1 MAEDLIREIHTQL
14 DLITND
20 LAALPQED
28 HIAWFRRT
36 TYAQPLHFLKEINGT
51 TYAVRAFFD
60 AEAHEN
66 IVEKVQR
73 IVSRQDSAEMRSQRI
88 KALKFAAGYDS
99 ICVPTS
105 SIISGWERSIM
116 TKQPDKI
123 TALYCRL
130 SRDDEQDGMS
140 ESIKNQ
146 QAILE
151 KYAQENGF
159 KNTRV
164 FTDDGWSGT
173 NFARPAFTEIMEL
186 AEKGLIGTLI
196 VKDHSRL
203 GRNRL
208 IVGQLLE
215 EGFDNLGVR
224 YIAIMDNI
232 DTAKGISQIVP
243 MQDLFNEWHAQNTSQ
258 KVRNVFKSKGMS
270 GAPLTTNPPFGYLK
284 DPEDKNKWIVDEDAA
299 KIVRQIF
306 AWCVDGLGPTQIAK
320 RLKAAKVSTPTE
332 HWLSIGRNCSKP
344 PAVPYNWC
352 SATVA
357 DILGKQEYCGDTV
370 NFRSTTK
377 SFKNKK
383 KIERPPE
390 EWKIFKDTHPAI
402 IDREVFDLV
411 QELRKHRR
419 RPTKS
424 GIVSPFSGLLYCADC
439 GEKLYY
445 SFSNNYKRDQVY
457 FFCSSYRKN
466 SDACSAH
473 YIREKVVEQLVLES
487 MQRIMLNVQVF
498 EKEFARKQMA
508 CYTEEKKKQ
517 LAAKRRELEKAQKR
531 IVEIDTLIQKIY
543 EDNASGKLSD
553 ERYMTLSTSY
563 ETEQQMLK
571 AAVPEMQAYWET
583 ETDKTV
589 NLQQFIRK
597 VKKITELKALTP
609 ELIHEFVEK
618 IVVYAPKYLD
628 GKRIQIVDIH
638 YSGVGILDE
647 LTPEEMEESF
657 QKSIAERKKT
667 ETA

>member
-1 MAEDLIREIHTQL
+1 
-14 DLITND
+14 
-20 LAALPQED
+20 
-28 HIAWFRRT
+28 
-36 TYAQPLHFLKEINGT
+36 
-51 TYAVRAFFD
+51 
-60 AEAHEN
+60 
-66 IVEKVQR
+66 
-73 IVSRQDSAEMRSQRI
+73 
-88 KALKFAAGYDS
+88 
-99 ICVPTS
+99 
-105 SIISGWERSIM
+105 M

-130 SRDDEQDGMS
+130 SRDDEQDGLS
-140 ESIKNQ
+140 GSIKNQ

-151 KYAQENGF
+151 KYAQENSF

-164 FTDDGWSGT
+164 FIDDGWSGT

-215 EGFDNLGVR
+215 EGFDSLGVR

-232 DTAKGISQIVP
+232 DTAKGISDLVP
-243 MQDLFNEWHAQNTSQ
+243 MQDLFNEWHAKNTSQ

-284 DPEDKNKWIVDEDAA
+284 DPENKNGWIVDEEAA
-299 KIVRQIF
+299 KTVRQIF

-320 RLKAAKVSTPTE
+320 RLKAAKVPTPTE
-332 HWLSIGRNCSKP
+332 HWSNIGRNCSKP
-344 PAVPYNWC
+344 PAIPYNWC

-357 DILGKQEYCGDTV
+357 DIFSKQEYCGDTV

-390 EWKIFKDTHPAI
+390 EWQIFKDTHPAI
-402 IDREVFDLV
+402 IDRETFALV

-445 SFSNNYKRDQVY
+445 SVTNNYKREQAY

-466 SDACSAH
+466 SEVCSAH
-473 YIREKVVEQLVLES
+473 YIREKVVEQIVLES
-487 MQRIMLNVQVF
+487 MQRILLNVQAF
-498 EKEFARKQMA
+498 EKEFARKQMD
-508 CYTEEKKKQ
+508 CYTEDKKKQ
-517 LAAKRRELEKAQKR
+517 LAAKRRELGKVKKR
-531 IVEIDTLIQKIY
+531 IAEIDTLIQKIY

-553 ERYMTLSTSY
+553 ERYATLSLSY
-563 ETEQQMLK
+563 EEEQKTLK
-571 AAVPEMQAYWET
+571 AAVPEMQAYLEA
-583 ETDKTV
+583 ETDKTES
-589 NLQQFIRK
+589 LQRFIQK
-597 VKKITELKALTP
+597 VKQITELKALTP
-609 ELIHEFVEK
+609 ELIHEFMDK
-618 IVVYAPKYLD
+618 IVVYAPRYLD
-628 GKRIQIVDIH
+628 GKRVQLLDIY
-638 YSGVGILDE
+638 YSGVGILHE
-647 LTPEEMEESF
+647 LTPEEMEEAF
-657 QKSIAERKKT
+657 QHHLAERNKEKT
-667 ETA
+667 A